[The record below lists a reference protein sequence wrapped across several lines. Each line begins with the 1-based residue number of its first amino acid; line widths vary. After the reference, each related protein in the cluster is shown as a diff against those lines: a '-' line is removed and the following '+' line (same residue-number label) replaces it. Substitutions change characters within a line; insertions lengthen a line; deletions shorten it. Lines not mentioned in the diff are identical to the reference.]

1 METLL
6 NKIVLVVG
14 GTGGIG
20 AETCKLLHQ
29 SGAKVYVTG
38 RNAET
43 LNTICNSI
51 GIPVKNRFVIDLK
64 NTDSIHLMVEEIQSM
79 TGAPIDILI
88 NAAGIG
94 IIKSF

>member
-29 SGAKVYVTG
+29 SGSKVYVTG
-38 RNAET
+38 RNADS
-43 LNTICNSI
+43 LNTICNTI
-51 GIPVKNRFVIDLK
+51 GIPVKNRFVFDLK
-64 NTDSIHLMVEEIQSM
+64 NTDSIQFMV
-79 TGAPIDILI
+79 
-88 NAAGIG
+88 
-94 IIKSF
+94 

>member
-29 SGAKVYVTG
+29 SGAKVYVSG
-38 RNAET
+38 RNAEN

-51 GIPVKNRFVIDLK
+51 GIPVNNRFVVDLK
-64 NTDSIHLMVEEIQSM
+64 NTDSIHLMVDEIQSM
-79 TGAPIDILI
+79 SGAPIDILI
-88 NAAGIG
+88 NAAGIV
-94 IIKSF
+94 IIKYF